1 MVKYTCK
8 TPTARVNETTAVR
21 EALPKRMPEVACAG
35 QSSGSRLSPRS
46 CSMGFNSPYN
56 VYRGFE
62 SRRASKDVSPV
73 DRFVLRDAKTV
84 REGPLSCART
94 FFQKAAI
101 IRSRMGKPRFSVG
114 AMQRRLCLRADTV
127 FSGSAPK
134 DSFPRRDGNTQALS
148 RRFCR
153 NDGKTKRLPYR
164 RITYYEE
171 SYHQRK
177 PKRLPLQ
184 KR

>member
-1 MVKYTCK
+1 MKPQRCARLCQSVCRGWLAQGNRVDRGLRQDPVRWGS
-8 TPTARVNETTAVR
+8 TPR
-21 EALPKRMPEVACAG
+21 
-35 QSSGSRLSPRS
+35 
-46 CSMGFNSPYN
+46 
-56 VYRGFE
+56 YRGFE

-94 FFQKAAI
+94 FFQKDAI
-101 IRSRMGKPRFSVG
+101 IRARMGKPRFSVG
-114 AMQRRLCLRADTV
+114 TMQRRLCLRADTV

-153 NDGKTKRLPYR
+153 NDGETKRLPYR
-164 RITYYEE
+164 RITYHEE

-177 PKRLPLQ
+177 PKRLSLQ

>member
-1 MVKYTCK
+1 MKPQRCARLCQSVCRGWLAQGDRVDRGFRQGPVRWGSTPRLRLSRVRIPPCVVKRIASGLVMSLGTQKRYAK
-8 TPTARVNETTAVR
+8 VRFRVR
-21 EALPKRMPEVACAG
+21 ER
-35 QSSGSRLSPRS
+35 
-46 CSMGFNSPYN
+46 
-56 VYRGFE
+56 
-62 SRRASKDVSPV
+62 
-73 DRFVLRDAKTV
+73 
-84 REGPLSCART
+84 
-94 FFQKAAI
+94 FQKAAI
-101 IRSRMGKPRFSVG
+101 IRARMGKPRFSVG

-153 NDGKTKRLPYR
+153 NDGETKRLPYR
-164 RITYYEE
+164 RITYHEE

>member
-8 TPTARVNETTAVR
+8 TPTALVYEITAVR
-21 EALPKRMPEVACAG
+21 EALPKRMPGVACTG
-35 QSSGSRLSPRS
+35 QSSEPRRRLRL
-46 CSMGFNSPYN
+46 CSMGFNSPLFAGSN
-56 VYRGFE
+56 PAVRWKTYRQWIG
-62 SRRASKDVSPV
+62 
-73 DRFVLRDAKTV
+73 FVLRDAKTV

-101 IRSRMGKPRFSVG
+101 IRARMGKPRFSVG

-127 FSGSAPK
+127 FSQTAPK
-134 DSFPRRDGNTQALS
+134 DSFPRRDGDTQALS

-153 NDGKTKRLPYR
+153 NDGETKRLPYR
-164 RITYYEE
+164 RITYHEE

-184 KR
+184 RR

>member
-1 MVKYTCK
+1 MHRAIEWT
-8 TPTARVNETTAVR
+8 
-21 EALPKRMPEVACAG
+21 EAFAKVLFDGVQLP
-35 QSSGSRLSPRS
+35 
-46 CSMGFNSPYN
+46 

-101 IRSRMGKPRFSVG
+101 IRARMGKPRFSVG
-114 AMQRRLCLRADTV
+114 AMQKRPCLRADTV

-153 NDGKTKRLPYR
+153 NDG
-164 RITYYEE
+164 EVGDDSSGGE
-171 SYHQRK
+171 
-177 PKRLPLQ
+177 
-184 KR
+184 

>member
-1 MVKYTCK
+1 MKPQRCARLCQSVCRGWLAQGNRVDYGESLCPVRWGS
-8 TPTARVNETTAVR
+8 TPRY
-21 EALPKRMPEVACAG
+21 C
-35 QSSGSRLSPRS
+35 
-46 CSMGFNSPYN
+46 
-56 VYRGFE
+56 GFE

-101 IRSRMGKPRFSVG
+101 IRARMGKPRFSVG

-134 DSFPRRDGNTQALS
+134 DLFPFRDGDTQALS

-153 NDGKTKRLPYR
+153 NDGEAKC
-164 RITYYEE
+164 
-171 SYHQRK
+171 H
-177 PKRLPLQ
+177 
-184 KR
+184 

>member
-1 MVKYTCK
+1 MYGI
-8 TPTARVNETTAVR
+8 TAVR
-21 EALPKRMPEVACAG
+21 KALPKRMPEVACAG
-35 QSSGSRLSPRS
+35 QSSEPRRRLRLY
-46 CSMGFNSPYN
+46 SMGFNSPLPRVRIPPCVERRIAGGSVCPSGRKNGTRRSAFVCEN
-56 VYRGFE
+56 V
-62 SRRASKDVSPV
+62 
-73 DRFVLRDAKTV
+73 
-84 REGPLSCART
+84 
-94 FFQKAAI
+94 FQKDAI
-101 IRSRMGKPRFSVG
+101 IRARMGKPRFSVG

-153 NDGKTKRLPYR
+153 NDGETKRLPYR
-164 RITYYEE
+164 RITYHEE